1 MYRLH
6 LQNTYDFEITNAK
19 TNQLTICQ
27 EAQQAISFSLSM
39 IHISSFLKKKG
50 KLRSLHF
57 ELQHSFMNVT
67 TNT

>member
-39 IHISSFLKKKG
+39 IHISSFLKKK
-50 KLRSLHF
+50 R
-57 ELQHSFMNVT
+57 
-67 TNT
+67 

>member
-19 TNQLTICQ
+19 TNQFTICQ

-39 IHISSFLKKKG
+39 IHISSFLKKKVNYVAYI
-50 KLRSLHF
+50 LNCSIHL
-57 ELQHSFMNVT
+57 
-67 TNT
+67 